1 MLNTNLIRLKAI
13 SKCFSG
19 AISDDFIHYIKAI
32 SQNPEN
38 RSETDILRMGINDFL
53 KLGSNIDVVTND
65 ITNIAIRILPMNEKI
80 MELKTH
86 LFQVFEFH

>member
-1 MLNTNLIRLKAI
+1 M
-13 SKCFSG
+13 
-19 AISDDFIHYIKAI
+19 SDDFIHYIKPI

-80 MELKTH
+80 MQLKTH

>member
-19 AISDDFIHYIKAI
+19 AISDDFIHYIKPI
-32 SQNPEN
+32 PQNPEN

>member
-19 AISDDFIHYIKAI
+19 AISDDFIHYIKPI

-53 KLGSNIDVVTND
+53 KLASNIDVVTND

>member
-19 AISDDFIHYIKAI
+19 AISDDFIHYIKPI

>member
-19 AISDDFIHYIKAI
+19 AISDDFIHYIKPI

-80 MELKTH
+80 MQLKTH

>member
-19 AISDDFIHYIKAI
+19 AISDDFIHYIKPI
-32 SQNPEN
+32 FQNPEN
-38 RSETDILRMGINDFL
+38 RSETDILHMGINDFL

-80 MELKTH
+80 MQLKTH
-86 LFQVFEFH
+86 LFQVFESH

>member
-1 MLNTNLIRLKAI
+1 M
-13 SKCFSG
+13 
-19 AISDDFIHYIKAI
+19 SDDFIHYIKPI
-32 SQNPEN
+32 FQNPEKN
-38 RSETDILRMGINDFL
+38 RSETDILHVGINDFL

>member
-19 AISDDFIHYIKAI
+19 AISDDFIHYIKTI